1 MIFQGFVERG
11 EKGLSVS
18 FSRFGETD
26 IWTPVYFIFILF
38 LSLFSLQRT
47 IVRIE
52 YYLGDLYKH
61 CLGSPRLG
69 IRYFVNI
76 TVCKMEIKCSCLL
89 LGNLRNIF
97 FSHMY
102 MYIYIYMFW
111 SVVIDETLWMVF
123 YSVNDYEFRLFFFS
137 PRKTKLHE
145 MYENTY

>member
-52 YYLGDLYKH
+52 YYLGGLYKH

-102 MYIYIYMFW
+102 MYIYIY
-111 SVVIDETLWMVF
+111 VLVCCD
-123 YSVNDYEFRLFFFS
+123 
-137 PRKTKLHE
+137 
-145 MYENTY
+145 